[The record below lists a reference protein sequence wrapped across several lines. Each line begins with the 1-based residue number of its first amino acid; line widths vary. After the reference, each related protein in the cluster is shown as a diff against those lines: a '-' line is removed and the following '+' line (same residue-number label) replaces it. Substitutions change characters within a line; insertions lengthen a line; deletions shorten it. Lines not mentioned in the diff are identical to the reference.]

1 MFLFVSFRFSLIMM
15 VCFLISIFNYA
26 NASCT
31 VDTYRNIIVPLS
43 DFNSNNTIS
52 SDWVYPKKIVESR
65 AYNGGGANI
74 SCPDKKQFVAVASLS
89 NSFGMQNDF
98 DSEGIVKTN
107 IDGIGVYFK
116 WQRNNT
122 EGVAKWL
129 KIPINWYGKG
139 ADIFN
144 ENGDQVIAKELNKLS
159 TSFRFGLVKYGPTAD
174 NFVLKGSDMPCL
186 VASVKQGSNTVEV
199 AKLCFSGSISFNS
212 GTCDIVNTTVQL
224 GKVTKHELDKNVVT
238 NWIDSNIKMSNC
250 SAFYGAF
257 GTNNVAEVKLIPSN
271 GGRYKDGVIFI
282 KDNPNSAS
290 GVALQF
296 RNPVSDTILNF
307 DNNVSIKKVLN
318 YNTAKNITIP
328 LQVRYIKE
336 DDVLPGNVNASMTV
350 VVDYK

>member
-1 MFLFVSFRFSLIMM
+1 M
-15 VCFLISIFNYA
+15 
-26 NASCT
+26 
-31 VDTYRNIIVPLS
+31 
-43 DFNSNNTIS
+43 NNTIS
-52 SDWVYPKKIVESR
+52 SDWGYPKKLVQSSTYSGDR
-65 AYNGGGANI
+65 VDV
-74 SCPDKKQFVAVASLS
+74 SCSSVAQFHTVASLS
-89 NSFGMQNDF
+89 NSFGMQGDIVLDGFNN
-98 DSEGIVKTN
+98 GIAKTN
-107 IDGIGVYFK
+107 IDGIGVFFRWRKY
-116 WQRNNT
+116 NS
-122 EGVAKWL
+122 
-129 KIPINWYGKG
+129 
-139 ADIFN
+139 
-144 ENGDQVIAKELNKLS
+144 NGDMKWFHISSDQYGNGYNIYDSSGNLAKSKKLVNYS
-159 TSFRFGLVKYGPTAD
+159 SEFVFGLVKYGPTAD

-186 VASVKQGSNTVEV
+186 VSSVRHNGNTFDT

-224 GKVTKHELDKNVVT
+224 GKVTKHELDKNGMT

-250 SAFYGAF
+250 SNFYGAF
-257 GTNNVAEVKLIPSN
+257 ATNNVAEVKLIPSN

-296 RNPVSDTILNF
+296 RNPVCDTLLNF
-307 DNNVSIKKVLN
+307 DNNVSIEKVLN